1 MFKKTTGGS
10 LNVIKGFVV
19 YVCVWARLTMFPIRV
34 VRMLSKHP
42 HGVHKVKYVVGA
54 EPTDDLLDLLFKK
67 EDRKSCTRKDGS
79 SCIVDNNRSVSPVNE
94 SDKK

>member
-1 MFKKTTGGS
+1 MLKKTTGDS
-10 LNVIKGFVV
+10 LNIIKGFVV
-19 YVCVWARLTMFPIRV
+19 YVCIWTWLTMFPIRV
-34 VRMLSKHP
+34 IRMLSKHP